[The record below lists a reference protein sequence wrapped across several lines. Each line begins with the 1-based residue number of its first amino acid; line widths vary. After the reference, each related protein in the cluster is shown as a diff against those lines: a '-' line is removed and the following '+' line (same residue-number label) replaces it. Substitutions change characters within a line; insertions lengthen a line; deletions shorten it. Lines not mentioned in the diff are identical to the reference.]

1 MFFILTLKTIET
13 LIANW
18 QNEKRIPLED
28 VQLMAGHKTTG
39 TTEKYRRKDSDQQRK
54 LINQFHPLR

>member
-1 MFFILTLKTIET
+1 MKLAFFFVIKIKKCFFIFILKTIET

-18 QNEKRIPLED
+18 LNEKRIPLED

-39 TTEKYRRKDSDQQRK
+39 TT
-54 LINQFHPLR
+54 